1 MLDLFDCLWTRD
13 VFVNVYKEK
22 MCERLLANQSS
33 SMKMEENLLGLLRVK
48 QDFMD
53 ATMDAMLRDFKHAEE
68 AQADWAN
75 FRDSN
80 KACRGIKN
88 ISKMSTKLLSN
99 QAWAMGKNPTQ
110 EIALPAP
117 VSDWCE
123 AFTNYCHEKF
133 PRKDIMFRH
142 DLTQV
147 SMKVVI
153 GKPYN
158 VLMKAPQ
165 AAIFLLFKQ
174 KPRWGVSELREKL
187 NLSKKTLECLLD
199 SFLRKPVSVPDKEV
213 SGGLLAKGPKP
224 GPPILDS
231 EFIMIRMN
239 FRCKAAKF
247 KANEPMY
254 KVRDSRGVPPGVI
267 QDRKNQIDAA
277 LVRTMKARG
286 VMNTNGLVQEAIKQL
301 HRWYRPTTRDI
312 KAQIDALIEKEY
324 MIRRPDDP
332 KMLEYK
338 A

>member
-1 MLDLFDCLWTRD
+1 
-13 VFVNVYKEK
+13 
-22 MCERLLANQSS
+22 
-33 SMKMEENLLGLLRVK
+33 MEEHVLGMLQIRQGYAAVS
-48 QDFMD
+48 
-53 ATMDAMLRDFKHAEE
+53 TMGIMLRDLKQAEKV
-68 AQADWAN
+68 QADWAK
-75 FRDSN
+75 FRDN
-80 KACRGIKN
+80 NEACRGIEG
-88 ISKMSTKLLSN
+88 ICKMSTKLLSN
-99 QAWAMGKNPTQ
+99 SWASSVVGQNPTE
-110 EIALPAP
+110 EIVLPAP
-117 VSDWCE
+117 VSDWCQ
-123 AFTNYCHEKF
+123 AFTSYYHKKF
-133 PRKDIMFRH
+133 PRKAALFRH